1 MAIDLKA
8 IVTHDS
14 TDSCVACRAQDV
26 AAQVLVPA
34 AEAWESSH
42 GLPRYSVSLHGAAE
56 LLGRLLQ
63 AGVDRDELEDA
74 VSTLLDDIEAQMS
87 EEAAIGPTQGTA

>member
-1 MAIDLKA
+1 MPIDLKA

-14 TDSCVACRAQDV
+14 TDSCVACRAQDI

-34 AEAWESSH
+34 AEAWEASH
-42 GLPRYSVSLHGAAE
+42 GLPRHSVALHGAAE

-63 AGVDRDELEDA
+63 AGVDREELDQA
-74 VSTLLDDIEAQMS
+74 MTTLLDDIEAQL
-87 EEAAIGPTQGTA
+87 ADDATIGPAQGNA

>member
-26 AAQVLVPA
+26 AVQVLVPA

-42 GLPRYSVSLHGAAE
+42 NLPRYSVLLHGAAE

-63 AGVDRDELEDA
+63 AGVDREDLDNA
-74 VSTLLDDIEAQMS
+74 IATLLDDIEGQIN
-87 EEAAIGPTQGTA
+87 EDAAMGPTQGTA

>member
-1 MAIDLKA
+1 MPIDIKA

-14 TDSCVACRAQDV
+14 TDNCVACRAQDI

-42 GLPRYSVSLHGAAE
+42 GLPRYSVALHGAAE

-63 AGVDRDELEDA
+63 GGVEREDLDHA
-74 VSTLLDDIEAQMS
+74 LTTLLDDIEAQLS
-87 EEAAIGPTQGTA
+87 EDASIGPTQGTA